1 MWPVPLQNIVA
12 FIVFMFKSGLAHSTV
27 SCYISGLSF
36 HTRINEFDDNTQ
48 KFVVKKLIDGN
59 KRSKSPQKD
68 SRLPITMELLVKILS
83 VLPIVCSS
91 HYESEIFTAAYA
103 LAYYGLFRVGELTV
117 DSMGTQTG
125 KSHTVQVGDAKI
137 VGDTLEIYLAT
148 SKTDQS
154 GKGVSIHISAQANKT
169 LCPVF
174 NLKKFLNSRP
184 LFGGPLV
191 CHFDGNP
198 LTRYQFAAIL
208 KKSLSLL
215 GVDYSHM
222 TSHSFRIG
230 MATTCVIAG
239 IPDEHIK
246 TLGRWKSGAYLRYI
260 RILF

>member
-1 MWPVPLQNIVA
+1 VWPVPLQDIVA
-12 FIVFMFKSGLAHSTV
+12 FIVFMFRSGLAHSTV
-27 SCYISGLSF
+27 SCYIAGLSF
-36 HTRINEFDDNTQ
+36 HNKINEFDDNTQ
-48 KFVVKKLIDGN
+48 KFVVRKLIDGI

-91 HYESEIFTAAYA
+91 HYESELFTAAYT

-117 DSMGTQTG
+117 DSMGTKTG

-148 SKTDQS
+148 SKTDQF
-154 GKGVSIHISAQANKT
+154 GKGVSMHISAQANKT

-184 LFGGPLV
+184 LFGGPLF

-215 GVDYSHM
+215 GVDHTRM

-230 MATTCVIAG
+230 MATACAIAG
-239 IPDEHIK
+239 IPDEQIK
-246 TLGRWKSGAYLRYI
+246 TLGRWKSGVYLRYI
-260 RILF
+260 RIPC